1 MVYHGAGYMDTYFS
15 ILFFFRILSIL
26 TQKKK
31 KKKIL
36 KKLTV
41 MYIQK
46 NLFLHVLNNKM
57 GYIKSILSYDK

>member
-1 MVYHGAGYMDTYFS
+1 M
-15 ILFFFRILSIL
+15 
-26 TQKKK
+26 KKMEN
-31 KKKIL
+31 IL

-57 GYIKSILSYDK
+57 GYIKSILSYEK

>member
-26 TQKKK
+26 TQK

-57 GYIKSILSYDK
+57 GYIKSILSYEK